1 MCVCVWLSGLVI
13 NILRMLFS
21 LTLSY
26 LRWITGSTGR
36 SVFSEMTKPNSKDS
50 INKLNR
56 ADQCL
61 IFQLRTGHSR
71 LNFHLN
77 RINPLNPPNCRNC
90 NAPYETTK
98 HVLLECTGS
107 RALQKELL
115 PTLPTIQNTLYCS
128 KEQLENTCKF
138 VRLALALKE

>member
-1 MCVCVWLSGLVI
+1 MRRW
-13 NILRMLFS
+13 NTR
-21 LTLSY
+21 LTC
-26 LRWITGSTGR
+26 RN
-36 SVFSEMTKPNSKDS
+36 VFCEMTKPNSKDS
-50 INKLNR
+50 INKLNKS
-56 ADQCL
+56 DQSL
-61 IFQLRTGHSR
+61 ILQLRTGHSR

-90 NAPYETTK
+90 NASYETTK

-115 PTLPTIQNTLYCS
+115 PTMPTIQNTLYCS
-128 KEQLENTCKF
+128 KEQLENTFKF